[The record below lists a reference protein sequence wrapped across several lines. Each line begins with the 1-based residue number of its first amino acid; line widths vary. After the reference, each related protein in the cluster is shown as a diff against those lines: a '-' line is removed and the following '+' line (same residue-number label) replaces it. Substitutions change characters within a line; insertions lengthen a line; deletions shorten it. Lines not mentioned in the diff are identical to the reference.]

1 MTVAAAQAAGPSA
14 DGGILD
20 RALDRAWFDRHALDV
35 ATDLLG
41 KQLVHETPEGRIAGK
56 IVETEAYAGPED
68 LAAHSSRGRT
78 ARNAVMFGE
87 PGHLYVYFIYGM
99 HHCLNLAVDLPGV
112 PGCVLV
118 RALEPL
124 PGQDLSTTALAG
136 PGRLCRALGLDTR
149 HSGRHLF
156 DRALGLTLREGQ
168 TPARVAVSKRIGI
181 RKAAARPLRFFDPS
195 SAALSYLK

>member
-1 MTVAAAQAAGPSA
+1 MLRVGFALPGPAERRRLVAILARPPAEAAPQLLGHVLVRRVGRRAVAA
-14 DGGILD
+14 
-20 RALDRAWFDRHALDV
+20 R
-35 ATDLLG
+35 
-41 KQLVHETPEGRIAGK
+41 
-56 IVETEAYAGPED
+56 IVEVEAYLGDGDP
-68 LAAHSSRGRT
+68 AAHAYRGRT
-78 ARNAVMFGE
+78 PRTEPLFGA
-87 PGHLYVYFIYGM
+87 PGTLYVYFVYGM

-156 DRALGLTLREGQ
+156 DRTLGLTLREGEA
-168 TPARVAVSKRIGI
+168 PPRIAVSKRIGI
-181 RKAAARPLRFFDPS
+181 RKSAARPLRFFDPS